1 MQEYIRTDSNLLLSS
16 QTDKLKH
23 YKKNQNNPW
32 LLIPIIVSFHFI
44 IQIFYD
50 CIFTKKL
57 VTLNYKNIQ
66 KRISQKDGKTLFWHR
81 KLFDGLVKG

>member
-1 MQEYIRTDSNLLLSS
+1 MDVPLGGAGGTCMATAAQDSN
-16 QTDKLKH
+16 D
-23 YKKNQNNPW
+23 Y
-32 LLIPIIVSFHFI
+32 IIVSFHFI